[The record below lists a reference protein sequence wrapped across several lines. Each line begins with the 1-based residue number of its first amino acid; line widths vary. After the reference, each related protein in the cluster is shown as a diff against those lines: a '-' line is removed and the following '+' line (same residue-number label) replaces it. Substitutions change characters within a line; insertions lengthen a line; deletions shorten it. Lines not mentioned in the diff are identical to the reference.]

1 MNLPKIEAKFE
12 TTLAAKL
19 ASDGTSFTL
28 TGHTDKNGAEL
39 TGLYSFLIDGENSS
53 AEYITGTVSN
63 GTVTITGR
71 GLDYRDGVTEREAL
85 KFEHTRGASVKI
97 TDFPVLGQIRNK
109 LAGTETIEAIMEY
122 ADDLTPTTDQQIPT
136 KKYVDDLDAT
146 NVKKTGNQTIAGVK
160 TFSSSPIVP
169 TPTSDTQAATK
180 KYVDDIAIAGGRV
193 YSEAS
198 NATPTPNIDSYD
210 MYELTALAVSATFS
224 APTGTPTDG
233 QSLIIRIKDNNNAQS
248 LSWNAIYRV
257 STDLALPTT
266 TSANKTMY
274 LGFKYNSADS
284 KWDLL
289 AYLNNI

>member
-39 TGLYSFLIDGENSS
+39 SGLYSFLIDGENSS

-71 GLDYRDGVTEREAL
+71 GLDYEDGVTEREAL

-122 ADDLTPTTDQQIPT
+122 AEDLTPTTDQQIPT

-160 TFSSSPIVP
+160 TFSSSPIIP

-180 KYVDDIAIAGGRV
+180 KYADDLAIAGLPDPLENHTFGGSKQV
-193 YSEAS
+193 VKTYTPEAS
-198 NATPTPNIDSYD
+198 GTVNLDLSKASVHVITMPAGNITIAINNETNGKYFSIEIIQDSVGSR
-210 MYELTALAVSATFS
+210 TVT
-224 APTGTPTDG
+224 
-233 QSLIIRIKDNNNAQS
+233 
-248 LSWNAIYRV
+248 
-257 STDLALPTT
+257 
-266 TSANKTMY
+266 
-274 LGFKYNSADS
+274 
-284 KWDLL
+284 
-289 AYLNNI
+289 